1 MQVVWVWLM
10 ELWLK
15 GLWLKGLWLTG
26 PVWVLSFT
34 VQAASAFTQEER
46 RAILSHGPWPLKSQ
60 PDPSNRVSGQ
70 PAAIALGRALF
81 VEPRLSLKAD
91 MSCASCHPLAQGLA
105 DGLPL
110 AKGATG
116 QAPLVRNTPSLWNVA
131 HMHWMGWDGGSDSL
145 WSFALRPLLNPQE
158 MGATATH
165 VADLLRNDA
174 ALARHYQRA
183 FGVSRQAHPPPK
195 EADEVRLVNAA
206 KALAAY
212 METLRSGK
220 SSFDLLRDALA
231 RNDAQ
236 AAARYPTAARRGLSI
251 FMGKGRCNVCH
262 VGPMFSN
269 GEFHDVGVP
278 YFVAHGQVDAGR
290 HAGVRLV
297 REDAFNRLGVW
308 SDEATH
314 ASGERTRHLAEH
326 HSQFGQFKV
335 PSLRNV
341 ARTAPYMHN
350 GSLATLQDVVGHY
363 SSLNEERLHQDGEA
377 LLKPLNLS
385 QQEMNDLVAFLHTLT
400 SLELTQ
406 PKTLDRPKSQTLH
419 R

>member
-1 MQVVWVWLM
+1 MSYGFSARM
-10 ELWLK
+10 N
-15 GLWLKGLWLTG
+15 GLWWAWLLVALVPATH
-26 PVWVLSFT
+26 
-34 VQAASAFTQEER
+34 AAPAFTQEER
-46 RAILSHGPWPLKSQ
+46 QAILSHGPWPLKREN
-60 PDPSNRVSGQ
+60 DASNHVSGK

-81 VEPRLSLKAD
+81 FEARLSPRAD
-91 MSCASCHPLAQGLA
+91 MSCASCHQPARGLA

-110 AKGATG
+110 AKGAVG
-116 QAPLVRNTPSLWNVA
+116 QSPLVRHTPSLWNVA
-131 HMHWMGWDGGSDSL
+131 HTYWLGWDGGSDSL
-145 WSFALRPLLNPQE
+145 WSFALRPLLSPQE

-165 VADLLRNDA
+165 VADLLRSDA
-174 ALARHYQRA
+174 TLAHQYQQA
-183 FGVSRQAHPPPK
+183 FGVTQLLHPSLND
-195 EADEVRLVNAA
+195 ADEVRLVNAA

-212 METLRSGK
+212 METLQSGK
-220 SSFDLLRDALA
+220 SRFDLLRDALA
-231 RNDAQ
+231 RHDAR
-236 AAARYPTAARRGLSI
+236 AAAQYPTAARRGLSI

-278 YFVAHGQVDAGR
+278 YFVAPGQVDAGR
-290 HAGVRLV
+290 HEGVRLV
-297 REDAFNRLGVW
+297 REDAYNRLGAW

-341 ARTAPYMHN
+341 ARTGPYMHN
-350 GSLATLQDVVGHY
+350 GSLAALQDVVKHY
-363 SSLNEERLHQDGEA
+363 SALNEERLHQDGEG

-385 QQEMNDLVAFLHTLT
+385 AQEIHDLVAFLETLT
-400 SLELTQ
+400 SLELSQ
-406 PKTLDRPKSQTLH
+406 SKAIDRPKRQASH